1 MQVLNMMVL
10 RRPTYNSL
18 VNYSSARFYKYAM
31 KEVQSVQ
38 RELMESSLAALAVTE
53 QRVVDLLR
61 VDPYSPASH
70 SAVINMLTT
79 FTNQQ
84 VSIWSVIYFLRFVCM

>member
-1 MQVLNMMVL
+1 
-10 RRPTYNSL
+10 
-18 VNYSSARFYKYAM
+18 M

-38 RELMESSLAALAVTE
+38 QELMQSNLVALAVTE

-61 VDPYSPASH
+61 KDPYSPASH

-84 VSIWSVIYFLRFVCM
+84 VS

>member
-1 MQVLNMMVL
+1 
-10 RRPTYNSL
+10 
-18 VNYSSARFYKYAM
+18 M

-38 RELMESSLAALAVTE
+38 QELLQGSLAALAVTE
-53 QRVVDLLR
+53 QRVLDLLQK
-61 VDPYSPASH
+61 DPYSPASH

-84 VSIWSVIYFLRFVCM
+84 VSKHIFIFDPCE